1 MKNNNGMFKIETLI
15 SLIINIVLSAL
26 IFAWA
31 CANLPASA
39 ATAIGIMV
47 VVLGIVF
54 TVSFPKLISSNN

>member
-31 CANLPASA
+31 CANLPTSA
-39 ATAIGIMV
+39 ATAA
-47 VVLGIVF
+47 
-54 TVSFPKLISSNN
+54 SNSSLVRK